1 MCFYG
6 NKVGFFFFFFF
17 IKLSFQFLFSSLF
30 RMNSSSWHRDPYSGP
45 ESQDSCGCLVCF
57 WSTLFHLEYKAQIIM
72 IMINNNNNNNN
83 NNNKL
88 VALTCLILILV
99 IESLNVHITY
109 LWRVFIPDSEHDT
122 ALLQTL
128 LPAHALLTP
137 IAFLPT
143 LLLAH
148 TSLSSSP
155 LGCTEQMNPPQVEM
169 RS

>member
-1 MCFYG
+1 MRGSVC
-6 NKVGFFFFFFF
+6 
-17 IKLSFQFLFSSLF
+17 LTLP
-30 RMNSSSWHRDPYSGP
+30 RGP
-45 ESQDSCGCLVCF
+45 GPTG
-57 WSTLFHLEYKAQIIM
+57 WKAQRPRTEP
-72 IMINNNNNNNN
+72 NTTGSNNNN